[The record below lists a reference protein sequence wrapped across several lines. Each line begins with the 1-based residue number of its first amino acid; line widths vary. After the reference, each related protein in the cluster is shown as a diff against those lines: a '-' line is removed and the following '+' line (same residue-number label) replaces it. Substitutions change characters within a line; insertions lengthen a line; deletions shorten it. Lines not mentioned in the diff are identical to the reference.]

1 LTDWLTNEV
10 SDSAITYLVVFAAAG
25 LDVFFPV
32 IPSETIVIAAAVIAA
47 QGGLIIFLIVPAAAL
62 GAFLAD
68 NLAYWLG
75 RWVGDPLARR
85 LFRGEK
91 GQARMRWAEG
101 AIRKRGAA
109 LIVIGRFIPMGRTA
123 TTVAAG
129 TLEMPYR
136 RFLPADA
143 VAATLWAIY
152 VSMLGYVGGASFE
165 DNVWLPLLIALG
177 VALLVTAAAEG
188 WRRIQRRRGLDV
200 LGEELPEES
209 APPTG
214 T

>member
-1 LTDWLTNEV
+1 MTDWLTNEV
-10 SDSAITYLVVFAAAG
+10 SESAVTYLVVFAAAG

-32 IPSETIVIAAAVIAA
+32 IPSETIVIAASVLAA
-47 QGGLIIFLIVPAAAL
+47 QGGLLIFLIVPAAAL

-68 NLAYWLG
+68 NAAYWLG
-75 RWVGDPLARR
+75 RWIGDPLARR

-91 GQARMRWAEG
+91 GQARLRWAEG
-101 AIRKRGAA
+101 AVRNRGAT
-109 LIVIGRFIPMGRTA
+109 LIVLGRFIPGGRTA

-143 VAATLWAIY
+143 VAATLWALY

-165 DNVWLPLLIALG
+165 DNIWLPLLIALG
-177 VALLVTAAAEG
+177 IALLVAAAVEA
-188 WRRIQRRRGLDV
+188 WRRVQRRRGKDV
-200 LGEELPEES
+200 LGEELKEEL
-209 APPTG
+209 
-214 T
+214 